1 MRESRKHERQTEETE
16 PITRSTDSR
25 SNCSIVFS
33 SFEEAVTLAIGHL
46 FFLLLF
52 IYLEEKEVGDSEM
65 SGQSALMANLA
76 DVVKEAKDEEIPMP
90 KSNDFFESK
99 TFRLLTLML
108 YMGGVS
114 GMGLTLAVYYLFIWD
129 SRMPPLPVFKHT
141 HPIG

>member
-1 MRESRKHERQTEETE
+1 
-16 PITRSTDSR
+16 
-25 SNCSIVFS
+25 
-33 SFEEAVTLAIGHL
+33 
-46 FFLLLF
+46 
-52 IYLEEKEVGDSEM
+52 M
-65 SGQSALMANLA
+65 SGPSALMANLA

-99 TFRLLTLML
+99 TFRLLTLLL

>member
-1 MRESRKHERQTEETE
+1 
-16 PITRSTDSR
+16 
-25 SNCSIVFS
+25 
-33 SFEEAVTLAIGHL
+33 
-46 FFLLLF
+46 
-52 IYLEEKEVGDSEM
+52 M

-76 DVVKEAKDEEIPMP
+76 DVVKEAKDEEISMP

>member
-1 MRESRKHERQTEETE
+1 MTAPTG
-16 PITRSTDSR
+16 ITLSHLA
-25 SNCSIVFS
+25 
-33 SFEEAVTLAIGHL
+33 AVVN
-46 FFLLLF
+46 
-52 IYLEEKEVGDSEM
+52 EV
-65 SGQSALMANLA
+65 
-76 DVVKEAKDEEIPMP
+76 KDEEIQVP
-90 KSNDFFESK
+90 KSHDFFESK